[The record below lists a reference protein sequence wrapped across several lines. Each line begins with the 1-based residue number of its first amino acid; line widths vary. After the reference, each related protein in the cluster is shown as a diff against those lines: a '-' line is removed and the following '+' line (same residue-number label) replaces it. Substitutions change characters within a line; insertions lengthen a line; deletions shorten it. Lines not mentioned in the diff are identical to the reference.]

1 MDLKATFQRAVELVF
16 TNWTA
21 LQLAVEHGM
30 GGHRSLSAAIQFT
43 EYMTDVFCKK
53 ANIEVEEVE
62 DILTDV
68 MDSEFNTVCEDES
81 PIEVSQELWK
91 MFQLFRNNQMEQ
103 LNAEIQRLQRPDCK
117 QWLSV
122 RSVNVTVPDQESESE
137 TDEDASKTDKSQV
150 SEDQSMDISDP
161 ADEWTVVRKGRN
173 KH

>member
-1 MDLKATFQRAVELVF
+1 MDLKANFKRAVELVF

-30 GGHRSLSAAIQFT
+30 GGHRSHAAAVHFT

-62 DILTDV
+62 DILMDV

-81 PIEVSQELWK
+81 PVEVSQELWK
-91 MFQLFRNNQMEQ
+91 LFQLCRNNDHEK
-103 LNAEIQRLQRPDCK
+103 LNTEIQRLQRPDCK
-117 QWLSV
+117 QWLAV
-122 RSVNVTVPDQESESE
+122 RSVNATVAEQESESDSE
-137 TDEDASKTDKSQV
+137 EDTKDVSQV
-150 SEDQSMDISDP
+150 SAEDQPMDISDP
-161 ADEWTVVRKGRN
+161 ADEWTVVKKGR